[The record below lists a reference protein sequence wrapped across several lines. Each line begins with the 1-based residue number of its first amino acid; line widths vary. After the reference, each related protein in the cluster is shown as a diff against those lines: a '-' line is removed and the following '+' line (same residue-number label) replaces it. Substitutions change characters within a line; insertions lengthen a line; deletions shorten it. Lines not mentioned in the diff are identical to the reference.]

1 VVKPCKL
8 AVLALLAGSM
18 QVLPACARDLGV
30 IGPVHPIAEPDM
42 LEEITRLLKAKEAN
56 GELERMRIQGQ
67 RQVLARIQAPTPV
80 EGLRRVQVAR
90 AWHFDPSVQF
100 AQSVL
105 DDQGRVIVPAGTV
118 ANPLDVVT
126 LRSTWF
132 LFDGRDPK
140 QVAMAQREAA
150 AASTGGAPLTLI
162 LVGGAPLELA
172 RAWNRP
178 VYFDQGGRTVKRL
191 GLTAVP
197 ARVRQDGRLLLI
209 EELPPT

>member
-1 VVKPCKL
+1 
-8 AVLALLAGSM
+8 
-18 QVLPACARDLGV
+18 
-30 IGPVHPIAEPDM
+30 
-42 LEEITRLLKAKEAN
+42 
-56 GELERMRIQGQ
+56 
-67 RQVLARIQAPTPV
+67 
-80 EGLRRVQVAR
+80 
-90 AWHFDPSVQF
+90 
-100 AQSVL
+100 
-105 DDQGRVIVPAGTV
+105 
-118 ANPLDVVT
+118 VT